1 MILYRFIIMKK
12 YNTSEFRNEKPDAD
26 GSSCFIKLNPD
37 CSILFFTKNRT
48 QESINGNEEWKAKV
62 FQFFGPSYLYCL
74 IKSKVVC
81 SDQEQSCM
89 LCASICIFFVL
100 TQGSIDVMGNKN
112 TANVKVSSAITPT
125 KTNSPIINDL
135 SEPEKERKY
144 RLLCLHGIEP
154 YIHDLHI
161 VKP

>member
-1 MILYRFIIMKK
+1 
-12 YNTSEFRNEKPDAD
+12 
-26 GSSCFIKLNPD
+26 
-37 CSILFFTKNRT
+37 
-48 QESINGNEEWKAKV
+48 
-62 FQFFGPSYLYCL
+62 
-74 IKSKVVC
+74 
-81 SDQEQSCM
+81 M

-144 RLLCLHGIEP
+144 RLLCLHGWRTSGEIFSYQMASLSYHASIDGTFP
-154 YIHDLHI
+154 DAPFTASGKNLL
-161 VKP
+161 